1 LNPQP
6 PNTSSAYTKY
16 TSILNYGNKPNIQYN
31 GQLNS
36 LRVMTIIH
44 EDEPFEIFQTTNIL
58 FQKWNH
64 LVINYDGGTMD
75 VFLNGE
81 LVGTRPNIAP
91 YMTYE
96 NVVAG
101 ADNGLQG
108 GICNVIYY
116 DYILSNQT
124 IQMMYRLLRDKQE
137 PLLF

>member
-1 LNPQP
+1 
-6 PNTSSAYTKY
+6 
-16 TSILNYGNKPNIQYN
+16 
-31 GQLNS
+31 
-36 LRVMTIIH
+36 
-44 EDEPFEIFQTTNIL
+44 
-58 FQKWNH
+58 
-64 LVINYDGGTMD
+64 
-75 VFLNGE
+75 
-81 LVGTRPNIAP
+81 
-91 YMTYE
+91 MTYE